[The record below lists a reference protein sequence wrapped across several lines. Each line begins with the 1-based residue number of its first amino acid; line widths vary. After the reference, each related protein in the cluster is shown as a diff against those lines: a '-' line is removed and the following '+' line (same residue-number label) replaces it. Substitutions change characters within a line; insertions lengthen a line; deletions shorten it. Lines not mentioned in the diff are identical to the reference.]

1 MQIRYF
7 GEEKF
12 EIKTGD
18 VTVSLSDNVSIG
30 DFVLPGAGEYEKG
43 GVFIEG
49 IPDDGSTIYI
59 INAEDMRLCY
69 LGKVS
74 HELKEAETKEIGA
87 VDILFVPFGGD
98 GSCDL
103 KLSLENISKID
114 PRIVIPMLY
123 SDLADF
129 KKCEGVIE
137 EDIEVLKIKKADLP
151 DDERRNIIL
160 NKIDK
165 K

>member
-18 VTVSLSDNVSIG
+18 VTVSLSDKISIG

-43 GVFIEG
+43 GVFVEG
-49 IPDDGSTIYI
+49 IPDDGSTIYV

-87 VDILFVPFGGD
+87 VDILFVPLGEN
-98 GSCDL
+98 GSANL

-123 SDLADF
+123 SDLAEF
-129 KKCEGVIE
+129 KKSEGIVE
-137 EDIEVLKIKKADLP
+137 ENIEVLKIKKVDLP
-151 DDERRNIIL
+151 EDERRNIIL
-160 NKIDK
+160 NVVEK